1 MSFSFNENF
10 INKLFKL
17 KAFIYIFLIKN
28 SKFLHIH
35 KTILYADIYVVMHSI
50 NINVFLL
57 NIYLQFT
64 MPFYTFTKYKNFIIL
79 H

>member
-1 MSFSFNENF
+1 MSLIFNENF

-28 SKFLHIH
+28 GKFLHIH
-35 KTILYADIYVVMHSI
+35 KTILHADIYIVMHCI
-50 NINVFLL
+50 NILIFLF

-64 MPFYTFTKYKNFIIL
+64 ISFYTFTKYKNFILL